1 MTKREGGRK
10 LFRDLILNNV
20 VSCSVSAPST
30 HTDEVM
36 AIANSSKTKIP
47 VKQLHKCLDSYVAS
61 RGSVF
66 FGFPGDCL
74 DRIVRN
80 YKDLWWWISTDGLK
94 MGVLAPSAP
103 RLSGFDELAGRL
115 MCEALAQK
123 EPNGRIRKAEYLEI
137 ALALDEA
144 GFRPVLSLDG
154 LVREKLAERNKTDS
168 RNAIKTFERATNS
181 KLSWLRR
188 GVQKRL
194 YRSAEKYRRAHPES
208 SQY

>member
-1 MTKREGGRK
+1 MGRFRNANTLSIDGRQCVPFMWSRFSHYMTKREGGHK

-80 YKDLWWWISTDGLK
+80 YKDLWWW
-94 MGVLAPSAP
+94 
-103 RLSGFDELAGRL
+103 
-115 MCEALAQK
+115 
-123 EPNGRIRKAEYLEI
+123 
-137 ALALDEA
+137 
-144 GFRPVLSLDG
+144 
-154 LVREKLAERNKTDS
+154 
-168 RNAIKTFERATNS
+168 
-181 KLSWLRR
+181 
-188 GVQKRL
+188 
-194 YRSAEKYRRAHPES
+194 
-208 SQY
+208 